1 MRLSFL
7 LIFLAFIGA
16 AGCGGDGR
24 IQAEGVVE
32 FPTGTPLAKGSIR
45 FFPGPGGP
53 ASEGSAPIVAGK
65 FKFAAG
71 TGLLPGK
78 YKVTVSSAIG
88 PAGPEDQGMPGPGGM
103 KPQFKDLP
111 AKYSSTSE
119 TKLQFEVAPGKP
131 LSIILE

>member
-1 MRLSFL
+1 LRLLFL
-7 LIFLAFIGA
+7 VVVLIMI

-24 IQAEGVVE
+24 VLPEGVVE
-32 FPTGTPLAKGSIR
+32 FPKGTPIAKGSIR

-65 FKFAAG
+65 FKFAPG

-88 PAGPEDQGMPGPGGM
+88 PAGPEDQGMPGAGGM

-119 TKLQFEVAPGKP
+119 TKLQFEVAPNNP

>member
-1 MRLSFL
+1 MLMAL
-7 LIFLAFIGA
+7 IGA

-24 IQAEGVVE
+24 ILAEGIVE
-32 FPTGTPLAKGSIR
+32 YPKGTPIAKGSIR

-65 FKFAAG
+65 FKFASG
-71 TGLLPGK
+71 TGLLPGS

-88 PAGPEDQGMPGPGGM
+88 PAGPEDQGMPGAGGM

-111 AKYSSTSE
+111 AKYSSSSE
-119 TKLQFEVAPGKP
+119 TKLQFDVVPGKP

>member
-1 MRLSFL
+1 MRLLFL
-7 LIFLAFIGA
+7 VVVLIMI

-24 IQAEGVVE
+24 VLPEGVVE
-32 FPTGTPLAKGSIR
+32 FPKGTPIAKGSIR

-65 FKFAAG
+65 FKFAPG

-88 PAGPEDQGMPGPGGM
+88 PAGPEDQGMPGAGGM

-119 TKLQFEVAPGKP
+119 TKLQFEVAPNNP

>member
-1 MRLSFL
+1 MRLFFL
-7 LIFLAFIGA
+7 VVVLIMI

-24 IQAEGVVE
+24 VLPEGVVE
-32 FPTGTPLAKGSIR
+32 FPKGTPIAKGSIR

-65 FKFAAG
+65 FKFAPG
-71 TGLLPGK
+71 TGLLPGN

-88 PAGPEDQGMPGPGGM
+88 PAGPEDQGMPGAGGM

-111 AKYSSTSE
+111 VKYSSSSE
-119 TKLQFEVAPGKP
+119 TKLQFEVAPGNP